1 MTDNNLKDILDNIEQ
16 RMFMLS
22 TIQMTIVTH
31 LTDKDKDLMR
41 KIMAS
46 VFSVDDF
53 RNDFTDFINEEGND
67 RVKTFMMDINENIE
81 AFKKKLE
88 DDDNS

>member
-1 MTDNNLKDILDNIEQ
+1 MNEQELKKIFDNIDKK
-16 RMFMLS
+16 MFMLS
-22 TIQMTIVTH
+22 TIQMTMVSH

-53 RNDFTDFINEEGND
+53 RNDFTEFINEEGND

-81 AFKKKLE
+81 TFKKKME
-88 DDDNS
+88 DDNDT

>member
-1 MTDNNLKDILDNIEQ
+1 MTDKKLKDILDNIDK
-16 RMFMLS
+16 RMYMLS
-22 TIQMTIVTH
+22 TIQMTMVTH

-53 RNDFTDFINEEGND
+53 RNEFTDFINEEGND

-81 AFKKKLE
+81 TFKKKME
-88 DDDNS
+88 DE

>member
-1 MTDNNLKDILDNIEQ
+1 MNEQKLKKIFDNIDKK
-16 RMFMLS
+16 MFMLS
-22 TIQMTIVTH
+22 TIQMTMVSH

-88 DDDNS
+88 DE

>member
-88 DDDNS
+88 DDDDS

>member
-1 MTDNNLKDILDNIEQ
+1 MNEQELKKIFDNIDKK
-16 RMFMLS
+16 MFMLS
-22 TIQMTIVTH
+22 TIQMTMVSH

-53 RNDFTDFINEEGND
+53 RNDFTEFINEEGND

-81 AFKKKLE
+81 TLKKKME
-88 DDDNS
+88 DE

>member
-1 MTDNNLKDILDNIEQ
+1 MNDIELKDILKNIEQ
-16 RMFMLS
+16 KMFMLS
-22 TIQMTIVTH
+22 TIQMTMVTH

-81 AFKKKLE
+81 ELKKKME
-88 DDDNS
+88 DDNDT

>member
-1 MTDNNLKDILDNIEQ
+1 MTDKNLKDILEKIEAK
-16 RMFMLS
+16 MFMLS
-22 TIQMTIVTH
+22 TIQMTMVTH

-46 VFSVDDF
+46 VFSVDEF

-81 AFKKKLE
+81 ELKKKME
-88 DDDNS
+88 DE

>member
-1 MTDNNLKDILDNIEQ
+1 MTNKNLKDVLDNID
-16 RMFMLS
+16 RKMFMLS
-22 TIQMTIVTH
+22 TIQMTLVTH
-31 LTDKDKDLMR
+31 LTKKDKDLMR

-46 VFSVDDF
+46 VFSVDEF

-81 AFKKKLE
+81 ELKKKME
-88 DDDNS
+88 DK

>member
-1 MTDNNLKDILDNIEQ
+1 MTDKKLKDILDSIDKK
-16 RMFMLS
+16 MFMLS
-22 TIQMTIVTH
+22 TIQMTMVTH

-53 RNDFTDFINEEGND
+53 RNDFTDFINTEGND

-81 AFKKKLE
+81 ELKKKME
-88 DDDNS
+88 DE

>member
-1 MTDNNLKDILDNIEQ
+1 MNDAKLRDILENIEQ
-16 RMFMLS
+16 KMFMLS
-22 TIQMTIVTH
+22 TIQMTMVSH

-53 RNDFTDFINEEGND
+53 RNDFTEFINTEGND

-81 AFKKKLE
+81 ELKKKME
-88 DDDNS
+88 NDNDT

>member
-1 MTDNNLKDILDNIEQ
+1 MTDKKLKDVLDSIDKK
-16 RMFMLS
+16 MYMLS
-22 TIQMTIVTH
+22 TIQMTMVTH
-31 LTDKDKDLMR
+31 FTNTDKDLMR

-81 AFKKKLE
+81 ELKKKME
-88 DDDNS
+88 DDNDT